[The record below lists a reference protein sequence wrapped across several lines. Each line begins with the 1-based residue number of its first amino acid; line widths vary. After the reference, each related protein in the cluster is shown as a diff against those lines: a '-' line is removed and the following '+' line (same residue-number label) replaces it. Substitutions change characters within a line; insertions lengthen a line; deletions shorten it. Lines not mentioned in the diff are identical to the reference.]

1 MWELDYDK
9 QANYWIKKDTDSVK
23 LEREKLKERIESF
36 ICERK
41 TCALATA
48 ADGFVRCTPIEYN
61 YIDRSFYF
69 LSEGGLKFKALK
81 DNKNVSIAIFDAY
94 DGFGKLKGLQVQG
107 KAWMIEPFSD
117 EYLKI
122 LEYKKFPVEAIRKMH
137 DAMNLIKVVPKS
149 FDYLDSELKQEDVD
163 IRQHFEL

>member
-9 QANYWIKKDTDSVK
+9 QVNYWIKKDADSAK

-48 ADGFVRCTPIEYN
+48 SDGFVRCTPIEYN
-61 YIDRSFYF
+61 FLDEAFYF

-122 LEYKKFPVEAIRKMH
+122 LEYKKIPVKAIRKMP

-149 FDYLDSELKQEDVD
+149 FDYLDSDLKQENVD
-163 IRQHFEL
+163 IRQHLEL

>member
-9 QANYWIKKDTDSVK
+9 QANYWIKKDADSVK

-61 YIDRSFYF
+61 FLDGAFYF

-122 LEYKKFPVEAIRKMH
+122 LEYKKIPVEAIRKMH

-149 FDYLDSELKQEDVD
+149 FDYLDSDLKQENVD
-163 IRQHFEL
+163 IRQHLEL